1 MLQIIVQ
8 GRGGQGAQTAGNLR
22 EPVLMFT
29 GLVRALNGVTDGSAL
44 GDRAGA
50 LQQRPYYAPSVF
62 NYFQPD
68 SMVPGTSILAP
79 EFGIY
84 NSNAA
89 VARTNQVYS
98 LVYGGINPDG
108 NLADAKGTRL
118 NTMQFEPFATE
129 AATLTDKV
137 SEALLGAA
145 LPAAARNLVI
155 TAVNAITLSATPTAQ
170 QKTDRARMAVYLI
183 ASSNHFQIQR

>member
-1 MLQIIVQ
+1 VTAFL
-8 GRGGQGAQTAGNLR
+8 RGAGAQSDGIWLDEVT
-22 EPVLMFT
+22 
-29 GLVRALNGVTDGSAL
+29 RAMGQNV
-44 GDRAGA
+44 
-50 LQQRPYYAPSVF
+50 YYAPSVF

-118 NTMQFEPFATE
+118 NTMQFEQYADNG
-129 AATLTDKV
+129 ATLVDRV
-137 SEALLGAA
+137 SEMLVGGP
-145 LPAAARNLVI
+145 LPAVARDLVV
-155 TAVNAITLSATPTAQ
+155 TAVNAIAVSNPLTAQ
-170 QKTDRARMAVYLI
+170 QRADRARMAVYLI
-183 ASSNHFQIQR
+183 ASSFHYQVQR